1 MRVIRAIVGSETLD
15 KKVKVGKVSN
25 LKKRRNK
32 REKRLTKRPL
42 LNKAKKT
49 EGRRQPRL
57 NKLDVLPQ
65 HLGLYRLYKSVT
77 PYTAKDAALEANC
90 TKNMTYYFAKRHGVT
105 WAKFYNS

>member
-15 KKVKVGKVSN
+15 KKVKVEKVSN
-25 LKKRRNK
+25 LKKKRDK
-32 REKRLTKRPL
+32 RENRVNKRPL

-49 EGRRQPRL
+49 HGRRAPRL
-57 NKLDVLPQ
+57 KNLDVLPQ

-90 TKNMTYYFAKRHGVT
+90 TKNMAYSFARRHGVRWT
-105 WAKFYNS
+105 KFYNS